1 MVLQQLLEDALW
13 QPQNS
18 VVRFIQPH
26 KLFTSD
32 ASGCVCG
39 RDIVSIDHTSLQN
52 TVLAS
57 EEQNVFIRF
66 CARPHFC
73 HYGDLVVVARLKGT
87 LRCSAWDGIPL
98 CLTKSTIKKVEF
110 LIIFTYHN
118 KGSRIFCES

>member
-57 EEQNVFIRF
+57 DEQNVFIRF

-73 HYGDLVVVARLKGT
+73 HYGDLVV
-87 LRCSAWDGIPL
+87 PL